1 MTSRAWPG
9 CAKATWPCCSP
20 RPGWRRPRSGALTV
34 RVRHASFEQWWERF
48 TLGVGPSGDYVA
60 TLTQDQRD
68 ELRER
73 CRRLL
78 PDGPVEISATAWAAT
93 ARPAP
98 ARAP

>member
-1 MTSRAWPG
+1 MRPG
-9 CAKATWPCCSP
+9 CAKATWPLLFAQA
-20 RPGWRRPRSGALTV
+20 GLAQIQSGALTI

-60 TLTQDQRD
+60 ALAQDQRD